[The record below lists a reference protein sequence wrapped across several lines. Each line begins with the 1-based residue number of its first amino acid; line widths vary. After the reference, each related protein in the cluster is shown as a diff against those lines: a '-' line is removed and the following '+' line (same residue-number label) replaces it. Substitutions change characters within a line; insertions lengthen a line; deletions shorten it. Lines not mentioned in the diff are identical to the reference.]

1 MMAFW
6 IPLVITIIHS
16 ASIKA
21 AAVEE
26 GVPEPSF
33 HKHSVYEMAVNELG
47 TKIPIL
53 SPLKSHILKCDIF
66 ETSIMEVHVLEGNI
80 LEVRIPHKTV
90 VEVFPLKRTVLK
102 PAAMELIIKVITEV
116 PILVGYH
123 SCKEIRRM
131 QDPKMIEWG
140 TRYSLSRLPDTCKLS
155 V

>member
-1 MMAFW
+1 MAFR
-6 IPLVITIIHS
+6 IPLVSTIIPS

-33 HKHSVYEMAVNELG
+33 HKHCVYEMAVNKLG

-53 SPLKSHILKCDIF
+53 CPLKSHILKCDIF
-66 ETSIMEVHVLEGNI
+66 ETSVMKVHVLEGNI

-90 VEVFPLKRTVLK
+90 VEVSPLKTIALK
-102 PAAMELIIKVITEV
+102 PAVMEPTIKMITEV

-131 QDPKMIEWG
+131 QDPKMLEWG

>member
-1 MMAFW
+1 MMAFR
-6 IPLVITIIHS
+6 IPLVSTIIPS

-26 GVPEPSF
+26 GVPEPSS

-53 SPLKSHILKCDIF
+53 CPLKSHILKCDIF
-66 ETSIMEVHVLEGNI
+66 ETSVMKVHVLESNI

-90 VEVFPLKRTVLK
+90 VEVFPLKTTVLN
-102 PAAMELIIKVITEV
+102 PEVMEPIKMITEV